1 MTIRLTTLLTL
12 GLALPAWA
20 GQKAATPL
28 TPAAT
33 YKEECASCHV
43 PYPARLLPAES
54 WRALMAGLPSHF
66 GTNAAL
72 DAPTASVIERFLV
85 ANASMRP
92 VRSTAADS
100 RPGAGPVLRI
110 TETRWF
116 LKEHREVPAR
126 KWASPEVK
134 SKANCAACHTGA
146 ERGNFDDGE
155 SGSGGGRRP

>member
-20 GQKAATPL
+20 GQKPATPL
-28 TPAAT
+28 APAAT

-43 PYPARLLPAES
+43 PYPARLLPVES

-92 VRSTAADS
+92 VRSTAGS
-100 RPGAGPVLRI
+100 TTGAGPVLRI

-126 KWASPEVK
+126 TWASPEVK

-146 ERGNFDDGE
+146 EQGNFDDGQ